1 MIRKVFISLLLV
13 MSCGLP
19 AAEAQDVIAVR
30 SYNVRQY
37 DEALTGFKR
46 ACDCNVRELALSEDN
61 GPHLLSEVNRIKPSL
76 VFAIGAEALSL
87 VSETNMPVVYAMV
100 LRRPRA
106 VSQKENISGINMEIP
121 IELQLE
127 EFQAAL
133 PNVRRIGL
141 VYDSRKT
148 SAGMVKSAALAAKTK
163 GITLVTREVSSPQK
177 VLTAIN
183 TMRDEI
189 DVFWML
195 PDSTVV
201 TPETVEFILL
211 NSIEKGLPVITFSP
225 KYVEM
230 GALLSFSMDAFDV
243 GRQAGMLA
251 RGILNGEDAASLPAA
266 QAGRL
271 ILSINLKAAKHLGV
285 VFNDNIVKRA
295 RIVNK

>member
-1 MIRKVFISLLLV
+1 
-13 MSCGLP
+13 MSCGLL

-37 DEALTGFKR
+37 DEALAGFKR
-46 ACDCNVRELALSEDN
+46 ACDCNVRELTLSEDN
-61 GPHLLSEVNRIKPSL
+61 GPHLLSEVNRIKSSL

-87 VSETNMPVVYAMV
+87 VSEINRPVVYAMV
-100 LRRPRA
+100 LRRPRI

-121 IELQLE
+121 LERQLA

-133 PNVRRIGL
+133 PEVRRIGI
-141 VYDSRKT
+141 VYDPRKT
-148 SAGMVKSAALAAKTK
+148 SVDMVKNAALAAKTK

-177 VLTAIN
+177 VLTVMNA
-183 TMRDEI
+183 MRDQI

-211 NSIEKGLPVITFSP
+211 NSIEKRLPIFTFSP

-230 GALLSFSMDAFDV
+230 GALLSLSMDAFDM
-243 GRQAGMLA
+243 GRLAGGLA
-251 RGILNGEDAASLPAA
+251 KGILSGEDAGSPPAA
-266 QAGRL
+266 QKGDVV
-271 ILSINLKAAKHLGV
+271 LSINLKAAKNMGV
-285 VFNDNIVKRA
+285 VFNNDIIKRA